1 MENQV
6 NQLKLNVTNINSYLI
21 SSNKQLKKLRG
32 DKRGLFDKLKK
43 KEKIKNKEDKLE
55 SRNVSIGSG
64 FSKIVGAVSSPVKSI
79 FDKILEFFGLIA
91 LGILVQKLPQIIEK
105 INAFIDS
112 GFFKTLVGMF
122 DTLAKGVEFLVD
134 LTLSI
139 TPSEIQKLDTE
150 SKNLKKN
157 VDGLTGE
164 AKKLEGK
171 KGEYEKIAS
180 QLNVPMAP
188 MAPGSMYPIKL
199 SEPKK
204 YSSGGTVSDSDDK
217 QTTPSYTPR
226 ESGELKI
233 SKQNMKV
240 GFGDY
245 AKSVDNISETV
256 DRDEQNL
263 MAFAEMSKNFK
274 EWSSSVGVT
283 TTSPTGGFM
292 RPPGGLRPVGPASM
306 VSGGTKPSSAHI
318 TSGVGYRLHPIYGGR
333 RYHTGVDVSMG
344 LGTPVSSAQDAEV
357 IHSGWKNDGY
367 GYSVV
372 LRHSDGAETR
382 YGHFQSVNVRTG
394 QTIKAGQLLGL
405 EGSTGDSTG
414 PHVHFSHYPKG
425 GAMSY
430 GGKGYVTEI
439 TKDDAIFMDS
449 YFRFGG
455 NVQAL
460 PKKPGAGGMNISNF
474 MIKNSGNNKNLVN
487 TSSHGGNQSLFVY
500 AVQPVE
506 TFVPFP
512 YPVPIETESSSPEP
526 SKPRVPS
533 GWRA

>member
-1 MENQV
+1 METQV

-21 SSNKQLKKLRG
+21 NSNKQLKKLRG
-32 DKRGLFDKLKK
+32 DKKNLFT
-43 KEKIKNKEDKLE
+43 KLE
-55 SRNVSIGSG
+55 KQKELREKESNVESRSLGIKSA
-64 FSKIVGAVSSPVKSI
+64 FSKIVGAVSSPVKGI
-79 FDKILEFFGLIA
+79 FDKILELFGIIA
-91 LGILVQKLPQIIEK
+91 LGILVQKLPQIIAKLEQ
-105 INAFIDS
+105 FFDS
-112 GFFKTLVGMF
+112 GFFKSLVGMLN
-122 DTLAKGVEFLVD
+122 TLAKGIGFLID
-134 LTLSI
+134 LTISI
-139 TPSEIQKLDTE
+139 TSSEIQKLDTE
-150 SKNLKKN
+150 SKNLKKS

-180 QLNVPMAP
+180 KLNVPITP
-188 MAPGSMYPIKL
+188 MTPGSMYPMPIKPI
-199 SEPKK
+199 EPQKK
-204 YSSGGTVSDSDDK
+204 AEGGTITNDQQSN
-217 QTTPSYTPR
+217 PAYTPAK
-226 ESGELKI
+226 SGVLRQSEK
-233 SKQNMKV
+233 NMKV

-245 AKSVDNISETV
+245 AKSVDSIAETV
-256 DRDEQNL
+256 DRDEENL
-263 MAFAEMSKNFK
+263 MAFAEMSRNFR
-274 EWSSSVGVT
+274 EWNSLVGVT

-357 IHSGWKNDGY
+357 IHSGWKKDGY

-382 YGHFQSVNVRTG
+382 YGHFQSVNVKTG

-439 TKDDAIFMDS
+439 TKDNAIFMDS